1 MNKVTTET
9 ASKTFSLDPQS
20 PMPLYYQ
27 VYTSITD
34 RIASTEFKANE
45 RLPSERLLIDQ
56 YGVSRITI
64 SRAMDLLKEKGI
76 IRLHHGK
83 GHFVNRQKLHNDP
96 TSRASIKDYL
106 SEQGVETDWQVLDKT
121 WLNGPDSESIGLNL
135 PMGRKYF
142 QAKLVMRTDGKPV
155 GYYYVY
161 VPGKIARAAR
171 VDAMND
177 GGLLEFLRD
186 SPTSNNCKTE
196 RCLDAMLAEGEAANE
211 LQLSQGAAMMRID
224 IRYTAS
230 GETLV
235 QAMRSFYRGD
245 SFSYRF

>member
-1 MNKVTTET
+1 MTKET
-9 ASKTFSLDPQS
+9 IKTFALDPHS

-34 RIASTEFKANE
+34 RIATTEFTANQL
-45 RLPSERLLIDQ
+45 LPSERLLVEQ
-56 YGVSRITI
+56 YGVSRITV
-64 SRAMDLLKEKGI
+64 SRAMDLLKEKGV

-83 GHFVNRQKLHNDP
+83 GHYVNRQKLHNDP

-106 SEQGVETDWQVLDKT
+106 SEQGVETDWQVCHKE

-142 QAKLVMRTDGKPV
+142 QAQLMMRSDGKPV
-155 GYYYVY
+155 GFYYLY
-161 VPGKIARAAR
+161 VPWKVARAAR
-171 VDAMND
+171 VDAMD
-177 GGLLEFLRD
+177 EDSLLTFLRD
-186 SPTSNNCKTE
+186 SPTTNNCKTE
-196 RCLDAMLAEGEAANE
+196 RCLDAMLAEGAAANQ
-211 LQLSQGAAMMRID
+211 LQLAEGSAMMRID

-230 GETLV
+230 SGTLV